1 MTGLE
6 KHPNGKDAEGTAASA
21 ETPNE
26 PGGDESVSGT
36 TPEVDSATEA
46 GHAASE
52 PQADPVT
59 SDDDEQH
66 HTGGPAALMVRRPVL
81 AMVISLLIVV
91 AGLAGLYGAEIRE
104 LPDVD
109 RPVITVTTQF
119 SGAAPETV
127 DRELTAII
135 EGAVARVSGV
145 ASISSTSTL
154 GRSRVTIEFNDSSDL
169 NVAASDVRDSLGRV
183 TNNMPDGADEPR
195 IVKADANSDPVMRLA
210 VTSDRLNV
218 QDMTVLVEDMVVD
231 RLAAVPGVA
240 DVNVYGDRE
249 KIFRVDVDQSRLAA
263 FGLTLADLRN
273 ALRNVALDVP
283 AGSLTARSSD
293 IVVRATADITTPE
306 GFEQLYINDR
316 VQFRDVASVTL
327 GADPGQTVLRANNRT
342 GIGMGIIRQSASNT
356 LEISEG
362 VKAATEQLR
371 EILPEGVDIRVTS
384 DDARFISGAIDEVRS
399 TLLLAVAIV
408 IAIIFLFLRDWRATI
423 IPAVTLPVALIGAF
437 AAIWLAGFS
446 VNILTLL
453 ALVLATGMV
462 VDDAIVVLENIV
474 RKRNEGMGVR
484 AAAVIGTREVFFA
497 VITTTATLAAVFI
510 PISFLPGQAGGLF
523 TEFGFVLAF
532 TVLISSVVALTLCPM
547 LASRLIK
554 RKAAPVSGGRQ
565 GVFER
570 WGGYFSSLYRAV
582 LRRALDAPLVVIV
595 IALLVAGAALFTA
608 GSIPQE
614 LTPPED
620 RAVALMRISAPQGVS
635 LDYTRARMGE
645 IERLVAPLQESGEVT
660 NVFSIAGT
668 GGSAN
673 NGFMVLTLAP
683 WGERVRSQGEIVGQV
698 NGMLQTVPGLRA
710 FAIQPNSL
718 GIRGAGNGLQFAFVG
733 NSYDELAE
741 VAQEMVTKLEQDARF
756 RQIRL
761 SYETTQPQI
770 SVRIDRERASDLGVN
785 IDGLAEALQALL
797 DGREVAEVFI
807 EDRSYPVKLMST
819 TNPINDP
826 TDLESIYLKAGDGRI
841 VPMSTIAS
849 LTEKA
854 VAPDLR
860 RESQMRSVSIT
871 AGLTPGFALG
881 DAWAE
886 AVDMAEPLMSEG
898 VRIIP
903 LAEAATLDES
913 SRDMLITF
921 GIAIIV
927 VLLVLA
933 AQFESFVSALII
945 ISTVPLGLACAI
957 FAIAMTGGSLNV
969 YSQIGLVLLVGV
981 MAKNGILIVEFANQL
996 RNRGMDVREAIEEA
1010 SNIRLRPVM
1019 MTMISTV
1026 LGSVPL
1032 LLAFGAGAEA
1042 RIALG
1047 WVIVGGL
1054 GLAMIATLMLTP
1066 VAYLLLARFATP
1078 SAQEEQ
1084 RLEAE
1089 LRDASNGGASRGA
1102 KPEMVPGE

>member
-1 MTGLE
+1 MTD
-6 KHPNGKDAEGTAASA
+6 HNQQPVDQTNGPMDSGGGT
-21 ETPNE
+21 
-26 PGGDESVSGT
+26 
-36 TPEVDSATEA
+36 
-46 GHAASE
+46 
-52 PQADPVT
+52 
-59 SDDDEQH
+59 
-66 HTGGPAALMVRRPVL
+66 ALMVRRPVL

-109 RPVITVTTQF
+109 RPVITVTTSF

-127 DRELTAII
+127 DRELTAIV
-135 EGAVARVSGV
+135 EGAVARVAGV
-145 ASISSTSTL
+145 ASMSSTSTL
-154 GRSRVTIEFNDSSDL
+154 GRSRVTVEFNESTDL
-169 NVAASDVRDSLGRV
+169 NVAASDVRDALGRV
-183 TNNMPDGADEPR
+183 TNNMPDGADDPR

-210 VTSDRLNV
+210 VTSDRYNV
-218 QDMTVLVEDMVVD
+218 QDMTILVEDLVVD

-249 KIFRVDVDQSRLAA
+249 KVFRVDVDQSRLAA
-263 FGLTLADLRN
+263 FGLTLADLRS
-273 ALRNVALDVP
+273 ALSNVALDVP

-293 IVVRATADITTPE
+293 IVVRATADVTTPE
-306 GFEQLYINDR
+306 GFEDLYITDR
-316 VQFRDVASVTL
+316 VKFRDVATVTL
-327 GADPGQTVLRANNRT
+327 GANPGETSLRANGRT
-342 GIGMGIIRQSASNT
+342 GIGIGIIRQAASNT
-356 LEISEG
+356 LEISQG
-362 VKAATEQLR
+362 VRAATGAIQA
-371 EILPEGVDIRVTS
+371 ILPEGVDIRVTS
-384 DDARFISGAIDEVRS
+384 DDATFISGAIEEVRS
-399 TLLLAVAIV
+399 TLVLAVIIV

-423 IPAVTLPVALIGAF
+423 IPAVTLPVSLIGAF

-484 AAAVIGTREVFFA
+484 AAAVLGTREVFFA

-532 TVLISSVVALTLCPM
+532 TVMISSVVALTLCPM
-547 LASRLIK
+547 LASRLI
-554 RKAAPVSGGRQ
+554 RRRAMSGDTGKQSAFVAFGNYLSR
-565 GVFER
+565 
-570 WGGYFSSLYRAV
+570 GYASL
-582 LRRALDAPLVVIV
+582 LRRALDAPLVVII
-595 IALLVAGAALFTA
+595 IALLTAGAALALA

-620 RAVALMRISAPQGVS
+620 RALALIRVSAPQGVS
-635 LDYTRARMGE
+635 LDYTRSRMTE
-645 IERLVAPLQESGEVT
+645 IERLVAPMRDSGEVR
-660 NVFSIAGT
+660 NIFAIAGT
-668 GGSAN
+668 GGSSN
-673 NGFMVLTLAP
+673 SGFMVLTLAP
-683 WGERVRSQGEIVGQV
+683 WGERARAQADIVADLNRAV
-698 NGMLQTVPGLRA
+698 STVPGLRA

-741 VAQEMVTKLEQDARF
+741 VARQMVDQLEQDERF
-756 RQIRL
+756 SQIRL

-770 SVRIDRERASDLGVN
+770 SVQIDRARASDLGVN

-797 DGREVAEVFI
+797 DGREVAQVFI
-807 EDRSYPVKLMST
+807 EDRSFPVKLMST

-826 TDLESIYLKAGDGRI
+826 TDLESIYLKARDGRV
-841 VPMSTIAS
+841 VPMSTIAT

-871 AGLTPGFALG
+871 AGLAPDFALG
-881 DAWAE
+881 EAWSAAGE
-886 AVDMAEPLMSEG
+886 LAEPLMPAG

-903 LAEAATLDES
+903 LAEAATLDQS
-913 SRDMLITF
+913 SHDMAVTF

-933 AQFESFVSALII
+933 AQFESFVSAFII

-957 FAIAMTGGSLNV
+957 FAMAMTGGSLNV

-996 RNRGMDVREAIEEA
+996 RNRGMDIRTAIEQA

-1054 GLAMIATLMLTP
+1054 GLAMIATLFLTP

-1078 SAQEEQ
+1078 SAEEEA
-1084 RLEAE
+1084 RLDTE
-1089 LRDASNGGASRGA
+1089 LREANDIGTARGTQ
-1102 KPEMVPGE
+1102 PELSPGE